1 MTKQLQWENICKT
14 GEILPNIGV
23 CALFEGQQV
32 AIFKVVDSS
41 GIEQLYAINNYC
53 PFSKSNTISRGL
65 IGSLDGKTVI
75 ASPIYKQHF
84 DLTTGVCLEDNT
96 VSINVYPVRLE
107 GSTIQLSA

>member
-1 MTKQLQWENICKT
+1 MTNQKRWENICKT

-23 CALFEGQQV
+23 CAFFEGQQV
-32 AIFKVVDSS
+32 AIFKVADTS
-41 GIEQLYAINNYC
+41 GTEQLYAINNYC

-65 IGSLDGKTVI
+65 VGSLHGKTVI

-84 DLTTGVCLEDNT
+84 DLTTGISLEDST

-107 GSTIQLSA
+107 GNTIQLAA